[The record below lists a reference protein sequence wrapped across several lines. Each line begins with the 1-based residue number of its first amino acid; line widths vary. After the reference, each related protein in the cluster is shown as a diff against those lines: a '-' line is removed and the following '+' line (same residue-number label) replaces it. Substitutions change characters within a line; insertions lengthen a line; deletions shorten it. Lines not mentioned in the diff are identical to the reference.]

1 MIDKLEAFSKKY
13 EELSKKLCDPS
24 VVTVNELYTKTMK
37 EYKEVEPVAL
47 KYNEYKKIA
56 LSIEDNKKLLEENR
70 DDDELKALLT
80 EEQNELEEKKNKLS
94 EELKELLVPKDENDD
109 RNVIVEI
116 RAGAGGE
123 EAALFAG
130 VVYRMYTMYA
140 QNNGFTLELLNI
152 NETELGGIKAISFMV
167 SGRGAYSRFKFE
179 SGVHRVQRVPE
190 TETQGRIHT
199 STVSVAVLPE
209 AEEVEVNIDPADLKI
224 DTFRSSGAGG
234 QHINKTESAIRITH
248 IPTGVVV
255 ECQDE
260 RSQYKNKDKAMK
272 VLRSRLL
279 ESEKQKQ
286 HDKQAKERA
295 SQVGTADRSER
306 IRTYNYHEGRVTDHR
321 IGLVLY
327 KIDEILNGNLDEL
340 VDALTAAQRAEKIRS
355 EQE

>member
-80 EEQNELEEKKNKLS
+80 EEQNELEKKKNTLS

-209 AEEVEVNIDPADLKI
+209 AEEVEVNIDPSDLKI

-248 IPTGVVV
+248 IPTGIVV

-327 KIDEILNGNLDEL
+327 KIDEILNGNLDEF

>member
-1 MIDKLEAFSKKY
+1 MIDKLEAFSKRY
-13 EELSKKLCDPS
+13 EELSKRLCDPS

-80 EEQNELEEKKNKLS
+80 EEQNELEEKKNTLS

-209 AEEVEVNIDPADLKI
+209 AEEVEVNIDPSDLKI

-327 KIDEILNGNLDEL
+327 KIDEILNGNLDEF